1 MTVAKAMA
9 GGFPL
14 SGVIGKA
21 EIMDAP
27 APGGL
32 GGTYGGSPLACAAG
46 LAVLEVIEHENLCQR
61 ADLIGTQVAD
71 HLRSMQADG
80 LRQHLGDIRQLG
92 AMIAVEL
99 VKDGDASQPDAE
111 LTTKVV
117 QTAAA
122 NGLLLLPCGVR
133 GNVVRFLPALTIDE
147 ATLQQ
152 GLDIFGATLRSLV

>member
-1 MTVAKAMA
+1 
-9 GGFPL
+9 
-14 SGVIGKA
+14 
-21 EIMDAP
+21 
-27 APGGL
+27 
-32 GGTYGGSPLACAAG
+32 
-46 LAVLEVIEHENLCQR
+46 VIEHENLCQR

-80 LRQHLGDIRQLG
+80 LQEHLGDIRQLG
-92 AMIAVEL
+92 AMIAVDL
-99 VKDGDASQPDAE
+99 VKDGDAGQPDAE
-111 LTTKVV
+111 LTTRMV
-117 QTAAA
+117 QQAAA